1 MVLTLTPRTM
11 RGGLL
16 CTLLLVVDMS
26 TSSGEGG
33 RWRRKAGEGGGGGRG
48 REGGRR
54 ELGMGRGRQTIDKE
68 WFESWLES
76 CKSLIRTVV

>member
-11 RGGLL
+11 RDGPL

-33 RWRRKAGEGGGGGRG
+33 RWRRKSGEGGRWRRE

-54 ELGMGRGRQTIDKE
+54 VGSSRG
-68 WFESWLES
+68 
-76 CKSLIRTVV
+76 

>member
-11 RGGLL
+11 RDGPL

-33 RWRRKAGEGGGGGRG
+33 RWSKKEREGGRRRWR
-48 REGGRR
+48 REREGGGRR
-54 ELGMGRGRQTIDKE
+54 ELGMGRGRQKVDKE
-68 WFESWLES
+68 WFESW
-76 CKSLIRTVV
+76 